1 MKNSA
6 LPSTSL
12 IAKAVGVD
20 LPKLSEAQRNV
31 LLAIDDGYAD
41 SRYYVAGTLVSL
53 CQLGLASL
61 SDNGFMRLSLKGH
74 LAVSALKEGAA
85 IADEV
90 RG

>member
-20 LPKLSEAQRNV
+20 LPKLSDAQRNV
-31 LLAIDDGYAD
+31 LLALDDGHTD

-53 CQLGLASL
+53 CQLGLAAL
-61 SDNGFMRLSLKGH
+61 SSNGFMCLSLKGH
-74 LAVSALKEGAA
+74 LAVSALKEEAHGS
-85 IADEV
+85 
-90 RG
+90 